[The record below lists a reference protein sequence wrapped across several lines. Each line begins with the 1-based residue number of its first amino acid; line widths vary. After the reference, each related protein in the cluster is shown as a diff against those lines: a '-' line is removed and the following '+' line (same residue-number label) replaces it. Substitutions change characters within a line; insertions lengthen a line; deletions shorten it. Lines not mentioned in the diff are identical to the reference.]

1 MALLKAIDFP
11 FKIFFLS
18 AKIIIF
24 KRRIFVNKFTIEE
37 CFSFAF
43 QLGKKSYAEVLVRFL
58 ITIVLSVIAGFT
70 IIGILLVPALIAGL
84 YKFLIRSARGESKG
98 LMDSWKYGFQNGMW
112 WKSLL
117 LTIISALGILIG
129 YLFLII
135 PGIYLSVAWLLVWFL
150 IVDKDI
156 SVTESFGKSRALVH
170 SLGFWRVFGVHI
182 LTAIGFQVIALIPF
196 VNILGFFAIP
206 FYLMLYVAI
215 YEKAIQDNPS
225 DISEPSY
232 LSSNV

>member
-1 MALLKAIDFP
+1 M
-11 FKIFFLS
+11 
-18 AKIIIF
+18 
-24 KRRIFVNKFTIEE
+24 NKFTIEE

-43 QLGKKSYAEVLVRFL
+43 QLGKKSYWEVLIRFL
-58 ITIVLSVIAGFT
+58 ITMILSLIAGFT
-70 IIGILLVPALIAGL
+70 IIGILLIPALFAGF

-98 LMDSWKYGFQNGMW
+98 IMDSWKYGFQNGMW

-117 LTIISALGILIG
+117 LIILSALGISIG

-156 SVTESFGKSRALVH
+156 SVTESFGQSRALVH

-182 LTAIGFQVIALIPF
+182 LTAIGFQVIAFIPF

-206 FYLMLYVAI
+206 FYLMIYVAI
-215 YEKAIQDNPS
+215 YEKANQDNPS
-225 DISEPSY
+225 DISEPSS
-232 LSSNV
+232 LRSNV

>member
-1 MALLKAIDFP
+1 
-11 FKIFFLS
+11 
-18 AKIIIF
+18 
-24 KRRIFVNKFTIEE
+24 
-37 CFSFAF
+37 
-43 QLGKKSYAEVLVRFL
+43 
-58 ITIVLSVIAGFT
+58 
-70 IIGILLVPALIAGL
+70 
-84 YKFLIRSARGESKG
+84 
-98 LMDSWKYGFQNGMW
+98 MW

-117 LTIISALGILIG
+117 LIIISALGISIG

-156 SVTESFGKSRALVH
+156 SVTESFGQSRALVH

-182 LTAIGFQVIALIPF
+182 LTAIGFQVIAFIPF

-206 FYLMLYVAI
+206 FYLMIYVAI
-215 YEKAIQDNPS
+215 YEKANQDNPS

-232 LSSNV
+232 LRSNV

>member
-1 MALLKAIDFP
+1 M
-11 FKIFFLS
+11 
-18 AKIIIF
+18 
-24 KRRIFVNKFTIEE
+24 NKFTIEE

-43 QLGKKSYAEVLVRFL
+43 QLGKKSYGKVLIRFL

-70 IIGILLVPALIAGL
+70 IIGILLIPALIAGL

-98 LMDSWKYGFQNGMW
+98 IMDSWKYGFQNGMW

-117 LTIISALGILIG
+117 LIIIFSVGISIG

-135 PGIYLSVAWLLVWFL
+135 PGIYLSVVWLLVWFL

-156 SVTESFGKSRALVH
+156 SVTESFGQSRALVH

-206 FYLMLYVAI
+206 FYLMIYVAI
-215 YEKAIQDNPS
+215 YEKANQDNPS

-232 LSSNV
+232 LRSNV

>member
-1 MALLKAIDFP
+1 M
-11 FKIFFLS
+11 
-18 AKIIIF
+18 
-24 KRRIFVNKFTIEE
+24 NKFTIEE

-43 QLGKKSYAEVLVRFL
+43 QLGKKSYGKVLIRFL

-70 IIGILLVPALIAGL
+70 IIGILLIPALIAGL

-98 LMDSWKYGFQNGMW
+98 IMDSWKYGFQNGMW

-117 LTIISALGILIG
+117 LIIIFSVGISIG

-135 PGIYLSVAWLLVWFL
+135 PGIYLSVVWLLVWFL

-156 SVTESFGKSRALVH
+156 SVTESFGQSRALVH

-182 LTAIGFQVIALIPF
+182 LTGIGFQVIALIPL

-215 YEKAIQDNPS
+215 YEKANQDNPS
-225 DISEPSY
+225 DISDPSY
-232 LSSNV
+232 LRSNV

>member
-1 MALLKAIDFP
+1 M
-11 FKIFFLS
+11 
-18 AKIIIF
+18 
-24 KRRIFVNKFTIEE
+24 NKFTIEE

-58 ITIVLSVIAGFT
+58 ITIVLSLIAGIT
-70 IIGILLVPALIAGL
+70 IIGILFVPALIAGL

-98 LMDSWKYGFQNGMW
+98 IMDSWEYGFQNGMW

-117 LTIISALGILIG
+117 LIIISALGISIG

-156 SVTESFGKSRALVH
+156 SVTESFGQSRALVH

-182 LTAIGFQVIALIPF
+182 LTAIGFQVIAFIPF

-206 FYLMLYVAI
+206 FYLMIYVAI
-215 YEKAIQDNPS
+215 YEKANQDNPS

-232 LSSNV
+232 LRSNV

>member
-1 MALLKAIDFP
+1 M
-11 FKIFFLS
+11 
-18 AKIIIF
+18 
-24 KRRIFVNKFTIEE
+24 NKFTIEE

-43 QLGKKSYAEVLVRFL
+43 QLGKESYAEVLVRFL
-58 ITIVLSVIAGFT
+58 ITIVLSVIAGIT

-98 LMDSWKYGFQNGMW
+98 IMDSWEYGFQNGMW

-117 LTIISALGILIG
+117 LIILSALGISIG

-156 SVTESFGKSRALVH
+156 SVTESFGQSRALVH
-170 SLGFWRVFGVHI
+170 SLGFWRVFGVHM
-182 LTAIGFQVIALIPF
+182 LSAIGFQVIALIPL

-206 FYLMLYVAI
+206 FYLMIYVAI
-215 YEKAIQDNPS
+215 YEKANQDNPS

-232 LSSNV
+232 LRSNV

>member
-1 MALLKAIDFP
+1 M
-11 FKIFFLS
+11 
-18 AKIIIF
+18 
-24 KRRIFVNKFTIEE
+24 NKFTIEE

-43 QLGKKSYAEVLVRFL
+43 QLGKESYAEVLVRFL
-58 ITIVLSVIAGFT
+58 ITIVLSVIAGIT

-98 LMDSWKYGFQNGMW
+98 IMDSWKYGFQNGMW

-117 LTIISALGILIG
+117 LIILSVLGISVG

-135 PGIYLSVAWLLVWFL
+135 PGIYLSVAWLLIWFL
-150 IVDKDI
+150 ILDKDI
-156 SVTESFGKSRALVH
+156 SVTESFGQSRALVH
-170 SLGFWRVFGVHI
+170 SLGFWRVFGVQI
-182 LTAIGFQVIALIPF
+182 LTGIGLQVIVLIPF

-215 YEKAIQDNPS
+215 YEKANQDNPS
-225 DISEPSY
+225 DISEP
-232 LSSNV
+232 LHLKSNV

>member
-1 MALLKAIDFP
+1 MKDLKIKDYFTIGIEMAKKNYWL
-11 FKIFFLS
+11 IFFRF
-18 AKIIIF
+18 IITCILCVVAA
-24 KRRIFVNKFTIEE
+24 I
-37 CFSFAF
+37 
-43 QLGKKSYAEVLVRFL
+43 
-58 ITIVLSVIAGFT
+58 T
-70 IIGILLVPALIAGL
+70 IIGLLFIPALLGGF
-84 YKFLIRSARGESKG
+84 YKFMLRAARGESEG
-98 LMDSWKYGFQNGMW
+98 IMDSWLYGFQNGMW

-117 LTIISALGILIG
+117 LNIILVLGVLIG

-156 SVTESFGKSRALVH
+156 SVTESFGQSRALVH

-182 LTAIGFQVIALIPF
+182 LTAIGFQVIAFIPF

-232 LSSNV
+232 QSSNV

>member
-1 MALLKAIDFP
+1 M
-11 FKIFFLS
+11 S
-18 AKIIIF
+18 
-24 KRRIFVNKFTIEE
+24 KFTIEE
-37 CFSFAF
+37 CFSLAF
-43 QLGKKSYAEVLVRFL
+43 QLGKKSYGEVFIRFL

-70 IIGILLVPALIAGL
+70 IIGILLIPALIAGL
-84 YKFLIRSARGESKG
+84 YKFLIRSARGESRG
-98 LMDSWKYGFQNGMW
+98 IMDSWKYGFQNGMW

-117 LTIISALGILIG
+117 LIIISTLGISIG

-135 PGIYLSVAWLLVWFL
+135 PGIYLSVAWLLVLFL

-156 SVTESFGKSRALVH
+156 SVTESFGQSRALVH
-170 SLGFWRVFGVHI
+170 SSGFWRVFAVHI
-182 LTAIGFQVIALIPF
+182 LAAIGFQVIAFIPL

-215 YEKAIQDNPS
+215 YEKANQGNPP

-232 LSSNV
+232 LRSNV

>member
-1 MALLKAIDFP
+1 M
-11 FKIFFLS
+11 
-18 AKIIIF
+18 
-24 KRRIFVNKFTIEE
+24 NKFTIEE

-43 QLGKKSYAEVLVRFL
+43 QLGKKSYWEVLIRFL
-58 ITIVLSVIAGFT
+58 ITMILSVIAGFT
-70 IIGILLVPALIAGL
+70 IIGILLIPALIAGL

-98 LMDSWKYGFQNGMW
+98 IMDSWKYGFQNGMW

-117 LTIISALGILIG
+117 LIILSVLGISVG

-135 PGIYLSVAWLLVWFL
+135 PGIYLSVAWLLIWFL
-150 IVDKDI
+150 ILDKDI
-156 SVTESFGKSRALVH
+156 SVTESFGQSRALVH

-182 LTAIGFQVIALIPF
+182 LTAIGLQVIVLIPF

-215 YEKAIQDNPS
+215 YEKANQDNPS
-225 DISEPSY
+225 DISEP
-232 LSSNV
+232 LHLRSNV